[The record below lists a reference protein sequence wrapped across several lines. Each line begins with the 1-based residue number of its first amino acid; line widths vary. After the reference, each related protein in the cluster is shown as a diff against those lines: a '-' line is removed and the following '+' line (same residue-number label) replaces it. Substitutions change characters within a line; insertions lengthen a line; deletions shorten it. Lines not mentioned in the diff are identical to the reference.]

1 MIKKLAII
9 IESERGLNE
18 KPLDNRQGR
27 KKVLV
32 PLWAKSATD
41 MQRLEKGDIQQK
53 IEDNYNTWCKHIG
66 FDEKGNRNKYTNR
79 KI

>member
-1 MIKKLAII
+1 
-9 IESERGLNE
+9 
-18 KPLDNRQGR
+18 
-27 KKVLV
+27 
-32 PLWAKSATD
+32 

-66 FDEKGNRNKYTNR
+66 FDALEQLSCHGNKYTNR